1 MTMVICEKHG
11 WQAGEKVSKILYA
24 EYRNGHDLSKKTR
37 EFAFVIEDVEWPFYG
52 LQEEIEELPEV
63 CINGDFIVQSE
74 ERLND
79 VLERITILCLGCLE
93 DAMNGAALPVK
104 ERAAHRR

>member
-1 MTMVICEKHG
+1 MTMCFCEKHG
-11 WQAGEKVSKILYA
+11 RQLCEKVSKILYN
-24 EYRNGHDLSKKTR
+24 EFRNGYDISKKTR
-37 EFAFVIEDVEWPFYG
+37 EFSFVIEDVEWPFYG

-79 VLERITILCLGCLE
+79 VLERITILCLGCLK

-104 ERAAHRR
+104 EGAA